1 MLKVGTS
8 SPHTRLAPVT
18 DWYHG
23 VPVDD
28 PYRWLEDQHSSQTR
42 VWVTEQNNYART
54 ILDSIPGRD
63 RIRDRIRELLDVETY
78 DSVIAQGNRY
88 FFRKRRPG
96 EEQPSIYMREGPAG
110 SDELLID
117 PSARG
122 TGRYTAVKP
131 LRVSP
136 NGQLLLYEVKQGGE
150 RTGTFELLNIGTR
163 QRLPDSLP
171 RGCLRGLV
179 FGPDGNKLYYS
190 HEGAVAER
198 PFYRAAF
205 EHTLGTRFAEDTELF
220 CVGENRDLRLL
231 VSSDGINLAFHIYSL
246 VDTAQREFIVVRLED
261 VRSRSEF
268 RTIRGVVN
276 VRLVNGRILALTD
289 HDSPNRRIVE
299 VKLRT
304 NGCHEL
310 IDVIPECDVRINN
323 WFTVNETVII
333 SYIHERSHR
342 LCVFDLSGR
351 QIGEVPLEH
360 NETARMIGAC
370 PDQSE
375 LLFEAESF
383 TEPIGI
389 FRYGTQTNAR
399 TQWAT
404 RRVPFDGSLYT
415 HVQVWYTSNDGTNI
429 PMFLVGRNEIV
440 HGQRVPTIMTSYGG
454 FGTSMTPQFSVFA
467 AFMMEQGCLFAVPNI
482 RGGSE
487 FGKEWHTAAKRQK
500 RQTAYDDFL
509 SAAQWLIE
517 SGRCPKDKLAIF
529 GGSNS
534 GLLVGAA
541 LTQRPDLFRAAVC
554 MVPMLDML
562 RYHLFDN
569 AHFWKEEYGTS
580 EQEDDFR
587 ALLQYSPYH
596 KVKEGTYYPAV
607 MLVSGDSDQNCN
619 PLHAR
624 KMAARLQA
632 ANASPHPII
641 LDYSEF
647 RGHSPVLPLSTR
659 IDALTD
665 RMAFLCDQLGLTTE

>member
-1 MLKVGTS
+1 
-8 SPHTRLAPVT
+8 
-18 DWYHG
+18 
-23 VPVDD
+23 
-28 PYRWLEDQHSSQTR
+28 
-42 VWVTEQNNYART
+42 
-54 ILDSIPGRD
+54 
-63 RIRDRIRELLDVETY
+63 
-78 DSVIAQGNRY
+78 
-88 FFRKRRPG
+88 
-96 EEQPSIYMREGPAG
+96 
-110 SDELLID
+110 
-117 PSARG
+117 
-122 TGRYTAVKP
+122 
-131 LRVSP
+131 
-136 NGQLLLYEVKQGGE
+136 
-150 RTGTFELLNIGTR
+150 
-163 QRLPDSLP
+163 
-171 RGCLRGLV
+171 
-179 FGPDGNKLYYS
+179 
-190 HEGAVAER
+190 
-198 PFYRAAF
+198 
-205 EHTLGTRFAEDTELF
+205 
-220 CVGENRDLRLL
+220 
-231 VSSDGINLAFHIYSL
+231 YSL

-467 AFMMEQGCLFAVPNI
+467 AFMMEQG
-482 RGGSE
+482 
-487 FGKEWHTAAKRQK
+487 
-500 RQTAYDDFL
+500 
-509 SAAQWLIE
+509 
-517 SGRCPKDKLAIF
+517 
-529 GGSNS
+529 
-534 GLLVGAA
+534 
-541 LTQRPDLFRAAVC
+541 
-554 MVPMLDML
+554 
-562 RYHLFDN
+562 
-569 AHFWKEEYGTS
+569 
-580 EQEDDFR
+580 
-587 ALLQYSPYH
+587 
-596 KVKEGTYYPAV
+596 
-607 MLVSGDSDQNCN
+607 
-619 PLHAR
+619 
-624 KMAARLQA
+624 
-632 ANASPHPII
+632 
-641 LDYSEF
+641 
-647 RGHSPVLPLSTR
+647 
-659 IDALTD
+659 
-665 RMAFLCDQLGLTTE
+665 